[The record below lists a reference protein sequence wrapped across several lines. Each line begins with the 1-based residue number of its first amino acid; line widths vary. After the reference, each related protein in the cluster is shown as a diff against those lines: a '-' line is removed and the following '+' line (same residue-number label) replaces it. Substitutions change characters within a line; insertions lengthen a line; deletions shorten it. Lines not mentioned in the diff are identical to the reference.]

1 MSRISTVF
9 LLTCAAIGVAGG
21 IMLTAANWVST
32 VLFAAAPF
40 AAVALAG
47 LWLVPAA
54 VAMRLLERPGSALL
68 VGLISGLVAAPLS
81 GYGWG
86 SVATNLW
93 WAFFVELPFLV
104 VLYRFFHRWQ
114 FFAGAVVVAAVYPT
128 LAWAS
133 FGLDAFAPLTVVLF
147 YLLTLVASAAGMAIG
162 IAVADALRR
171 AGVARLARRR
181 PRTSAT

>member
-1 MSRISTVF
+1 
-9 LLTCAAIGVAGG
+9 
-21 IMLTAANWVST
+21 
-32 VLFAAAPF
+32 
-40 AAVALAG
+40 
-47 LWLVPAA
+47 
-54 VAMRLLERPGSALL
+54 
-68 VGLISGLVAAPLS
+68 
-81 GYGWG
+81 
-86 SVATNLW
+86 
-93 WAFFVELPFLV
+93 

-133 FGLDAFAPLTVVLF
+133 FGLDTFAPLTVVLF

-181 PRTSAT
+181 PRASAA